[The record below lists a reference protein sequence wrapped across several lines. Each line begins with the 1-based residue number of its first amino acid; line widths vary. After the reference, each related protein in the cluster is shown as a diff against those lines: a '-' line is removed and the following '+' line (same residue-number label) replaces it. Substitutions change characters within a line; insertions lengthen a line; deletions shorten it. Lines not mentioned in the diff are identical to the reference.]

1 MVLRMPVDR
10 MSLAWF
16 GHMQKIGTHIF
27 GLVIMRNKT
36 LQEYVFR
43 LRSDEYKRGYTSGHI
58 DGVIAGHSAQ
68 WHDGYNQGTRT
79 QNAIDIMNRTVR
91 LHDNRVTSIRGLL
104 NILRDT
110 VGLMKLKDEQIVL
123 LQNKVASLQGIIQML
138 EQEVED
144 V

>member
-1 MVLRMPVDR
+1 MDVVC
-10 MSLAWF
+10 S
-16 GHMQKIGTHIF
+16 
-27 GLVIMRNKT
+27 V
-36 LQEYVFR
+36 
-43 LRSDEYKRGYTSGHI
+43 
-58 DGVIAGHSAQ
+58 
-68 WHDGYNQGTRT
+68 RT

-91 LHDNRVTSIRGLL
+91 LHDSRVTSIRGLL

-110 VGLMKLKDEQIVL
+110 FGLMKLKDEQIVL